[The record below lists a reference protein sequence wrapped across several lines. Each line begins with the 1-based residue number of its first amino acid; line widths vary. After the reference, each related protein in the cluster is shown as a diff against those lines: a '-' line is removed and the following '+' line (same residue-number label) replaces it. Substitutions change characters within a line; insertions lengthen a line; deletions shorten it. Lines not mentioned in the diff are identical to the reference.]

1 MTGTAPDD
9 IADVFASARERITDD
24 AAAAREPNVAEIEG
38 DDPDASDA
46 HMTDAPRR
54 GRKPKWRNPEEAKI
68 AKNARERATRS
79 GDDPHAAAARA
90 VAEYRRSVGD
100 ATPIGASNASNTAR
114 AAATSR
120 TVNTTRAALADDLAS
135 ERRARAAAESRVA
148 ELEAAKDAEAGKAIA
163 GMLAKTFD
171 LGAKLLARKR
181 GDHWRIS
188 EEEADALG
196 EAWAAP
202 LTPYLAQLAEYSPWI
217 VAAMA
222 TVNVVAPR
230 LIAEAEIAEGK
241 SVAIHAG
248 PPPVAGAREGGGN
261 V

>member
-1 MTGTAPDD
+1 MTTPATPDVV
-9 IADVFASARERITDD
+9 ADAFASARERIADGD
-24 AAAAREPNVAEIEG
+24 GHEPNIAEIEG

-46 HMTDAPRR
+46 HLTDAPRR
-54 GRKPKWRNPEEAKI
+54 GRKPKWKSPEEAKI

-79 GDDPHAAAARA
+79 GDDPHAAAAAA
-90 VAEYRRSVGD
+90 VAEYRRTVGD
-100 ATPIGASNASNTAR
+100 ATPVGQAENRTR
-114 AAATSR
+114 AAATTR
-120 TVNTTRAALADDLAS
+120 TVNASRAALADDLAS
-135 ERRARAAAESRVA
+135 ERRARASAEARIA

-188 EEEADALG
+188 EEEAATLG